1 MNNRFFRTFAFGTR
15 LQFLVKTICTNDSVC
30 SIQNIIAD
38 MVKLDGIIFDRFYYE
53 QDNIGEILETEKYV
67 FVINSWKEKN
77 IILLDIYCDGN
88 ITKHFIYDLENKL
101 KSVFKDDN
109 ILRYTTKQFL
119 NNWGNYDWKRN

>member
-1 MNNRFFRTFAFGTR
+1 
-15 LQFLVKTICTNDSVC
+15 
-30 SIQNIIAD
+30 

-119 NNWGNYDWKRN
+119 NN